1 MEDPET
7 SHELATHWRLEADR
21 HEKRGENLAAAKS
34 YEQAAEALSYEDDE
48 ALGYLNQAAINYRLA
63 GDGRLGARYWAKA
76 HELFDRVIADTGNP
90 ALRARAQRDKAM
102 LLMEQ
107 QCYTEA
113 LALLRLAR
121 QHYTRARDE
130 VEDAATCG
138 FIGRVEYLDGQNG
151 LLNLMLA
158 DKVLR
163 RGDNRVYELNNL
175 VWLMKVVNPIH
186 RQQLLCRALRLA
198 VRTGYRRRAAEALLI
213 AISPRLYDRVLR
225 AKRG

>member
-21 HEKRGENLAAAKS
+21 HEKRGENLAAAEA
-34 YEQAAEALSYEDDE
+34 YERAVKQLPDGDDE
-48 ALGYLNQAAINYRLA
+48 ALGYINQAAINYRLA

-163 RGDNRVYELNNL
+163 RSDNRVYELNNL
-175 VWLMKVVNPIH
+175 IWLMKVTHPL
-186 RQQLLCRALRLA
+186 RRQLLLFRALWLA
-198 VRTGYRRRAAEALLI
+198 VRTGYRRRAVEALLI

>member
-21 HEKRGENLAAAKS
+21 HEKRGENLAAAEA
-34 YEQAAEALSYEDDE
+34 YERAVKQLPDGDDE
-48 ALGYLNQAAINYRLA
+48 ALGYINQAAINYRLA

-175 VWLMKVVNPIH
+175 IWLMKVTHPL
-186 RQQLLCRALRLA
+186 RRQLLLFRALWLA
-198 VRTGYRRRAAEALLI
+198 VRTGYRRRAVEALLI